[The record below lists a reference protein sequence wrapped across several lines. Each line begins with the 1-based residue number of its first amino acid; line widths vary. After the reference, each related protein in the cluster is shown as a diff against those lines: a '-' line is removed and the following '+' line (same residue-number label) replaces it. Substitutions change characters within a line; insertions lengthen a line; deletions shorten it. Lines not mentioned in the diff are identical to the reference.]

1 MNECSAVD
9 FNTISLNKI
18 STDWDL
24 ISFVISKDEIDDIVA
39 SAAALTIQG
48 GESPLFMESTI
59 LDLESLCA
67 LDYRQLPELT
77 HIQVDLMEKRLSG
90 ETDSVVDMF
99 FLELRCT
106 FSLGW
111 KVPESNDDIRAI
123 SYHNSTFNNLIYRK
137 ADFLASSFGSNRYK
151 MPYWLRL
158 SQLRIMSHIPNN
170 LINNAQLDKIFFF
183 PIHRRG
189 LNATSCS
196 INGQKYV
203 TANFGL
209 NGILHEL
216 NRFIYHF
223 QSTEVYSLG
232 NREKRA
238 LPEIVPVVLYFLT
251 SCSPRYFFP
260 QFLFG
265 QSGWKVKTLTDYQL
279 DFIVLHEIAH
289 HILEHPERASLIK
302 DYVERQNKITK
313 FEYEADTLANALMAS
328 AVMTERDDEPRNKN
342 SVIVYA
348 DAIEAVELLFEHMNF
363 IEQMEE
369 NIRSRFGGVINIA
382 SIKGAHPDAYTRLE
396 YFHRIFKDENR
407 PLSEIAIYARG
418 LYNKMIDYCREL
430 SNDEMASL
438 MRNYLV

>member
-59 LDLESLCA
+59 LDLESLCT

-196 INGQKYV
+196 INGKKYV

-396 YFHRIFKDENR
+396 YFHRIFEDENR

>member
-59 LDLESLCA
+59 LDLESLCT

-77 HIQVDLMEKRLSG
+77 HIQMDLMEKRLSG

-223 QSTEVYSLG
+223 QSTEIYSLG

-260 QFLFG
+260 QFLLG
-265 QSGWKVKTLTDYQL
+265 QSGWKVKKLTDYQL

>member
-59 LDLESLCA
+59 LDLESLCT

-328 AVMTERDDEPRNKN
+328 AVMTEREDEPRNKN

>member
-59 LDLESLCA
+59 LDLESLCT

-328 AVMTERDDEPRNKN
+328 AVMTEREGESRNKN

>member
-1 MNECSAVD
+1 MDQRQVVD
-9 FNTISLNKI
+9 FNEINFNKI
-18 STDWDL
+18 STDWAL
-24 ISFVISKDEIDDIVA
+24 INLVISKEDIDDIVA
-39 SAAALTIQG
+39 NAAALTIQG

-59 LDLESLCA
+59 LDLESLCT

-77 HIQVDLMEKRLSG
+77 HNQVDLMEKRLSG
-90 ETDSVVDMF
+90 ETDSVLDMF
-99 FLELRCT
+99 FLELRCA

-111 KVPESNDDIRAI
+111 KVPESNNDIRAI
-123 SYHNSTFNNLIYRK
+123 SFHNSNFNNLIYRK
-137 ADFLASSFGSNRYK
+137 ANFLASNFGSNRYK

-158 SQLRIMSHIPNN
+158 SQLRIMSHIPNK
-170 LINNAQLDKIFFF
+170 LINNAQLDEIFFF

-232 NREKRA
+232 SREKRA
-238 LPEIVPVVLYFLT
+238 LPEILPVVLYFLT
-251 SCSPRYFFP
+251 SCSPRHFFP

-289 HILEHPERASLIK
+289 HILEHPEQASLIK
-302 DYVERQNKITK
+302 DYAERQKKITQ

-328 AVMTERDDEPRNKN
+328 AVITERNDEPRNKH
-342 SVIVYA
+342 SVIVYT

-363 IEQMEE
+363 IEQMEK
-369 NIRSRFGGVINIA
+369 NIRYRFGQFINIA
-382 SIKGAHPDAYTRLE
+382 STKGTHPDAYTRLE
-396 YFHRIFKDENR
+396 YFHRVFKDEDR
-407 PLSEIAIYARG
+407 PLSETALYARS
-418 LYNKMIDYCREL
+418 LYNKMTDYCLEL
-430 SNDEMASL
+430 SDDEMASL
-438 MRNYLV
+438 MRNYII

>member
-59 LDLESLCA
+59 LDLESLCT

>member
-59 LDLESLCA
+59 LDLESLCT

-183 PIHRRG
+183 PIHRRD

>member
-1 MNECSAVD
+1 
-9 FNTISLNKI
+9 
-18 STDWDL
+18 
-24 ISFVISKDEIDDIVA
+24 
-39 SAAALTIQG
+39 
-48 GESPLFMESTI
+48 
-59 LDLESLCA
+59 
-67 LDYRQLPELT
+67 
-77 HIQVDLMEKRLSG
+77 
-90 ETDSVVDMF
+90 
-99 FLELRCT
+99 
-106 FSLGW
+106 
-111 KVPESNDDIRAI
+111 
-123 SYHNSTFNNLIYRK
+123 
-137 ADFLASSFGSNRYK
+137 

-328 AVMTERDDEPRNKN
+328 AVMTEREGEPRNKN

>member
-59 LDLESLCA
+59 LDLESLCT

-328 AVMTERDDEPRNKN
+328 AVMTEREGEPRNKN

>member
-59 LDLESLCA
+59 LDLESLCT

-196 INGQKYV
+196 INGKKYV

>member
-59 LDLESLCA
+59 LDLESLCT

-77 HIQVDLMEKRLSG
+77 HIQMDLMEKRLSG

-223 QSTEVYSLG
+223 QSTEIYSLG

-302 DYVERQNKITK
+302 DYAERQNKITK

>member
-59 LDLESLCA
+59 LDLESLCT

-328 AVMTERDDEPRNKN
+328 AVMTEREGEPRNKN

-369 NIRSRFGGVINIA
+369 SIRSRFGGVINIA